1 MFFDLF
7 VDFVSNMADSL
18 MIWWYWILLGLLLA
32 AIELATP
39 GGFFF
44 IFFAVSALL
53 VGLLDVMAL
62 VESDALQWGLFSVLS
77 VVCLAFFRKP
87 LLERMNIAERAEA
100 VDSIVGELAIPLVA
114 IGGGQHG
121 RAEVRGA
128 TWTVRNVDAVPV
140 EPGERA
146 RVVAVRGLE
155 LDIRSE
161 RSR

>member
-1 MFFDLF
+1 
-7 VDFVSNMADSL
+7 

-53 VGLLDVMAL
+53 VGMLDVVGIL
-62 VESDALQWGLFSVLS
+62 ESDAVQWALFSVLS

-87 LLERMNIAERAEA
+87 LLEKMNKGSRHDT
-100 VDSIVGELAIPLVA
+100 VDSLIGELAVA
-114 IGGGQHG
+114 STPMAAGEHG

-128 TWTVRNVDAVPV
+128 AWTVRNVDTVPV
-140 EPGERA
+140 ESGERC

>member
-1 MFFDLF
+1 
-7 VDFVSNMADSL
+7 
-18 MIWWYWILLGLLLA
+18 MIWWFWILLGLLLA

-53 VGLLDVMAL
+53 VGMLEVLHILERDT
-62 VESDALQWGLFSVLS
+62 LQWGLFSVLS
-77 VVCLAFFRKP
+77 LVCLAFFRKP
-87 LLERMNIAERAEA
+87 LLERMNREARTEA
-100 VDSIVGELAIPLVA
+100 VDSLVGELATTAAPIPA
-114 IGGGQHG
+114 GDHG

-128 TWTVRNVDAVPV
+128 TWTVRNVDAVPLAG
-140 EPGERA
+140 GERC
-146 RVVAVRGLE
+146 RVVAVSGLE

>member
-1 MFFDLF
+1 MSNIP
-7 VDFVSNMADSL
+7 DFQMV
-18 MIWWYWILLGLLLA
+18 WWFWILFGLLLA

-53 VGLLDVMAL
+53 VGMLDLLHIL
-62 VESDALQWGLFSVLS
+62 ESDVLQWGLFSVLS
-77 VVCLAFFRKP
+77 LVCLAFFRKP
-87 LLERMNIAERAEA
+87 LLERMNQNDRHEA
-100 VDSIVGELAIPLVA
+100 VDSIVGENATALSVMAP
-114 IGGGQHG
+114 GQYG

-128 TWTVRNVDAVPV
+128 AWTARNVDTVPIDA
-140 EPGERA
+140 GERS
-146 RVVAVRGLE
+146 RVVEVRGLE

>member
-1 MFFDLF
+1 M
-7 VDFVSNMADSL
+7 SNILGSQ

-53 VGLLDVMAL
+53 IGVLDMMGL

-77 VVCLAFFRKP
+77 LACLALFRKP
-87 LLERMNIAERAEA
+87 LLERMNREARAEA
-100 VDSIVGELAIPLVA
+100 VDSLVGELATAAAPIA
-114 IGGGQHG
+114 AGAHG
-121 RAEVRGA
+121 RAEVRGT
-128 TWTVRNVDAVPV
+128 TWTVRNVDAVPLAG
-140 EPGERA
+140 GERC
-146 RVVAVRGLE
+146 RVVAVSGGLE

>member
-1 MFFDLF
+1 MPFDLF
-7 VDFVSNMADSL
+7 VNFVSNIPGL
-18 MIWWYWILLGLLLA
+18 FMIWWYWILLGLLLA

-53 VGLLDVMAL
+53 VGVLDMMGLL
-62 VESDALQWGLFSVLS
+62 ESDALQWGLFSVLS
-77 VVCLAFFRKP
+77 VACLALFRKP
-87 LLERMNIAERAEA
+87 LLERMNKSELHEA
-100 VDSIVGELAIPLVA
+100 VDSLVGELATPVVPIA
-114 IGGGQHG
+114 AGDHG

-128 TWTVRNVDAVPV
+128 LWTVRNIDAVRV
-140 EPGERA
+140 EPGERS

>member
-1 MFFDLF
+1 
-7 VDFVSNMADSL
+7 

-44 IFFAVSALL
+44 MFFAVSALL
-53 VGLLDVMAL
+53 VGVLDLLNIL
-62 VESDALQWGLFSVLS
+62 ESDAVQWALFSVLS
-77 VVCLAFFRKP
+77 VACLAFFRKP
-87 LLERMNIAERAEA
+87 LLERMNRGQAPDT
-100 VDSIVGELAIPLVA
+100 VDSLVGELATVLTPIVA
-114 IGGGQHG
+114 GQHG

-128 TWTVRNVDAVPV
+128 AWTARNVGDVPV
-140 EPGERA
+140 ESGERC

>member
-1 MFFDLF
+1 MSNIL
-7 VDFVSNMADSL
+7 DFEMV
-18 MIWWYWILLGLLLA
+18 WWFWILFGLLLA

-53 VGLLDVMAL
+53 VGMLDLLHIL
-62 VESDALQWGLFSVLS
+62 ESDVLQWGLFSVLS
-77 VVCLAFFRKP
+77 LVCLAFFRKP
-87 LLERMNIAERAEA
+87 LLERMNREARAEA
-100 VDSIVGELAIPLVA
+100 VDSLVGELATAAAPIA
-114 IGGGQHG
+114 AGDHG

-128 TWTVRNVDAVPV
+128 TWTVRNVDTVPV
-140 EPGERA
+140 AAGERC
-146 RVVAVRGLE
+146 RVVAASGGLE